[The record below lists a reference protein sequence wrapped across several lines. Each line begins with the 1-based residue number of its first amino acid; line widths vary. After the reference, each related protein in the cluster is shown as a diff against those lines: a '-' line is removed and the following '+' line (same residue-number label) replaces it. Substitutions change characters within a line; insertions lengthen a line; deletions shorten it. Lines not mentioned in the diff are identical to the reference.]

1 MGRTARDLAE
11 SSSRTALYAS
21 LISDPET
28 GQASGSSSGVT
39 STTSRSSARISSALS
54 TPRVERRSADD
65 EDAREHRS
73 DCARGVDHGA
83 VQRNGG
89 GHQVSAHDLRNEGRS
104 CRDLIR
110 DEQGGLAG
118 EESAAREPV
127 PCPVGYG

>member
-1 MGRTARDLAE
+1 MRTPASAGPTVRA
-11 SSSRTALYAS
+11 AL
-21 LISDPET
+21 T
-28 GQASGSSSGVT
+28 M
-39 STTSRSSARISSALS
+39 
-54 TPRVERRSADD
+54 
-65 EDAREHRS
+65 
-73 DCARGVDHGA
+73 GA

-110 DEQGGLAG
+110 DEQAGLVG